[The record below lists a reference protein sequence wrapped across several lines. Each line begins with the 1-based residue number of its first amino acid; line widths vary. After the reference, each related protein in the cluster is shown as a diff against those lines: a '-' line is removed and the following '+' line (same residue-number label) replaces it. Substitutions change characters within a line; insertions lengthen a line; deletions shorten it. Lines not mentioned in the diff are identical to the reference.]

1 MLYFILYKE
10 DNYYAFKR
18 IIKVTL
24 GSVINGFIIVL
35 AALINVTTYHY
46 FPIFGALFYGA
57 VYALNVFVF

>member
-1 MLYFILYKE
+1 MRS
-10 DNYYAFKR
+10 KR

-35 AALINVTTYHY
+35 AALINVTIYHY